1 MKIFDYKKIK
11 KNNIPYIIAE
21 IGVNHEGSIKR
32 AKKLIYYAKKNGAH
46 AAKFQTYKANK
57 IAAKKSKFY
66 WDVRKEPTRSQFEL
80 FSKYDCFN
88 ENDYK
93 ELAKYCRRVKIDFLS
108 TPFDLDSVDFLHPL
122 MPAYKISS
130 SDITNYPLLKKISLK
145 KKPIFLST
153 GASSL
158 NEIKNAV
165 NIFKKNKITKI
176 VIMHC
181 ILNYPT
187 KNINANLGMIES
199 LKKEFPEYIIG
210 YSDHTLPDKKMQNLC
225 TAYILGAKIIEKHFT
240 LNKKMKGNDHYHSM
254 DKNDL
259 KVLVKNI
266 GKIKV
271 SLGTSYKKKI
281 IKSEYISRKNAR
293 RSIVLFHDV
302 KKNQKLKKY
311 DLICKRPGTGIS
323 PMYFNKI
330 VGRRIKYNLKADRIL
345 TFRDIK

>member
-1 MKIFDYKKIK
+1 
-11 KNNIPYIIAE
+11 
-21 IGVNHEGSIKR
+21 
-32 AKKLIYYAKKNGAH
+32 
-46 AAKFQTYKANK
+46 
-57 IAAKKSKFY
+57 
-66 WDVRKEPTRSQFEL
+66 
-80 FSKYDCFN
+80 
-88 ENDYK
+88 
-93 ELAKYCRRVKIDFLS
+93 
-108 TPFDLDSVDFLHPL
+108 
-122 MPAYKISS
+122 
-130 SDITNYPLLKKISLK
+130 
-145 KKPIFLST
+145 
-153 GASSL
+153 
-158 NEIKNAV
+158 
-165 NIFKKNKITKI
+165 
-176 VIMHC
+176 
-181 ILNYPT
+181 
-187 KNINANLGMIES
+187 MIES